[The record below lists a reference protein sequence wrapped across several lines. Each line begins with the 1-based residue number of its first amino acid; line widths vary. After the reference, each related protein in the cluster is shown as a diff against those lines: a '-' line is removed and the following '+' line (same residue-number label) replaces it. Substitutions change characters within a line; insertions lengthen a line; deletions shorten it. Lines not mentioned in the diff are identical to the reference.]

1 MTSRRFLT
9 RATPVALGL
18 ALAACAGQREVA
30 RVAPPPIMV
39 AAPPPARPSLPPGAT
54 PGMTIPVR
62 LADGSYPTPNRALS
76 EAATLWHLRS
86 ALNVAALACR
96 GAEEAG
102 NVARYNALLTTHKKT
117 LATAETRLSAEFK
130 AGGGDWRDRYDDTMT
145 RLYNFFSQT
154 PARAGFCAAATQV
167 LAESATVS
175 DGQLGAFALAK
186 LPELDRP
193 FTDFYRAYDAWRTGS
208 MTPVAEPAAPLVIAT
223 AAVAPT
229 SAAAPVAAAPRVAT
243 PAPAPAP
250 SLSAPSAPAPAVRT
264 PRLEVDPAIFRME

>member
-1 MTSRRFLT
+1 MKNSRQFLT

-39 AAPPPARPSLPPGAT
+39 PVAPVRPSLPPGAT

-96 GAEEAG
+96 GTEEAG
-102 NVARYNALLTTHKKT
+102 NVARYNALLTTHKKA
-117 LATAETRLSAEFK
+117 LATAETALSAEFK

-154 PARAGFCAAATQV
+154 PARVGFCAAATQV
-167 LAESATVS
+167 LAESATIS

-223 AAVAPT
+223 AAVAP
-229 SAAAPVAAAPRVAT
+229 SSVAPPAPRPAVPAAT
-243 PAPAPAP
+243 PAPAM
-250 SLSAPSAPAPAVRT
+250 PAPAARA